1 MAACAFNT
9 CDALDY
15 FVGLDFAARCLD
27 TVLVLVLFAKSTILV
42 KCNFCETLAQ
52 ARQHFCKASDKGPI
66 VPLASRLVLLP
77 SLLVALAFAMFC
89 APSFVFGGRP
99 ASTTSLR
106 SSTARA
112 AVPEV
117 LELQTSVTTALEV
130 STPGWWANIVTLV
143 LPIAIL
149 LVLYLQ
155 SEKRKYNEKMG
166 IK

>member
-1 MAACAFNT
+1 MAM
-9 CDALDY
+9 
-15 FVGLDFAARCLD
+15 
-27 TVLVLVLFAKSTILV
+27 
-42 KCNFCETLAQ
+42 
-52 ARQHFCKASDKGPI
+52 
-66 VPLASRLVLLP
+66 ASRLVLLP
-77 SLLVALAFAMFC
+77 SLLVALVFVTLC

-149 LVLYLQ
+149 LGPLLAVREAQVQREDGHQVSWARLEAVHGVFVFLVDGALKSERRNAVQEQGKECAMRLQ
-155 SEKRKYNEKMG
+155 RFPHNRLNLVAPC
-166 IK
+166 

>member
-1 MAACAFNT
+1 M
-9 CDALDY
+9 
-15 FVGLDFAARCLD
+15 
-27 TVLVLVLFAKSTILV
+27 
-42 KCNFCETLAQ
+42 
-52 ARQHFCKASDKGPI
+52 
-66 VPLASRLVLLP
+66 PLASRLVLLP